1 MHGSGVADGDG
12 LGGGPPEEDAMPI
25 RAIRLPA
32 DADVVANLLPAA
44 FQYPENPEWS
54 LTRDEAQAIVDMMR
68 SAKRLGF
75 LLVPLA
81 LVSSSLRD
89 AFGGF
94 IWEEDGMPI
103 GLVSVSRLGTGGTW
117 TIGNVAVLPDY
128 RRRGLARLLVE
139 AAIARARER
148 GGKNVVLDVIAGNL
162 PAYELYRRLGFEHFN
177 TSTELEY
184 TRGDA
189 PQTPALPAGYRA
201 NRLSIFDWRQTFA
214 LTARITPAA
223 VQRFRPVDAA
233 ELKMPL
239 PLRIPFRLV
248 VALSGSHPEKMA
260 IVADSPR
267 EVAGL
272 ITYEARRRGINQCEL
287 FLDPAHAA
295 VGPYHAARTIQGIR
309 AVSPRGA
316 IQVSIPTWEHHLLDA
331 ALAAGFGRRL
341 EMHALGMVL

>member
-1 MHGSGVADGDG
+1 
-12 LGGGPPEEDAMPI
+12 MPI
-25 RAIRLPA
+25 RTMRLPA
-32 DADVVANLLPAA
+32 DTDVVANLLPAA

-94 IWEEDGMPI
+94 IWEEDGKPV
-103 GLVSVSRLGTGGTW
+103 GLVNVSRLGMGGTW
-117 TIGNVAVLPDY
+117 TIGNVAVLPAY

-148 GGKNVVLDVIAGNL
+148 GGKNVVLDVIAGNV

-184 TRGDA
+184 TRAEA
-189 PQTPALPAGYRA
+189 PQTPALPSGYHA
-201 NRLSIFDWRQTFA
+201 NRLPLFDWRQTFA
-214 LTARITPAA
+214 LTSRITPAP

-233 ELKMPL
+233 ELKVPL

-248 VALSGSHPEKMA
+248 VALSGSHPEKA
-260 IVADSPR
+260 AVVADSPR

-272 ITYEARRRGINQCEL
+272 ITYEARRRGVNQCEL

-295 VGPYHAARTIQGIR
+295 IGPYLVARTLQSVR

-316 IQVSIPTWEHHLLDA
+316 IQVSIPTWEQPLLDA
-331 ALAAGFGRRL
+331 ALAVGFEQRL
-341 EMHALGMVL
+341 EMHSLGMVL